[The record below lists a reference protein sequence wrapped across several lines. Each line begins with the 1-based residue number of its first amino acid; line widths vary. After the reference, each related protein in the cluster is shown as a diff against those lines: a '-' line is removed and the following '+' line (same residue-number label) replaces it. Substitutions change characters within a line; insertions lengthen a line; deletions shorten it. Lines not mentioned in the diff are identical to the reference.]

1 MAVTETVD
9 EAQCFEHLE
18 RVELDEESWDGL
30 LDAVVVLDDAV
41 DCSRHVLHDEVH
53 VLFFMGSLGQEVVL
67 QLHNVH
73 VRQVLVVEKLAI
85 LVSRVLVNFLDSH
98 VLLLLTLHMK
108 HRVIDYAK

>member
-18 RVELDEESWDGL
+18 RVELHEEGWDGL
-30 LDAVVVLDDAV
+30 PDAVVILDDAM
-41 DCSRHVLHDEVH
+41 DCCGHVLHDEVH
-53 VLFFMGSLGQEVVL
+53 VLFFMSSLGQEVVL

-73 VRQVLVVEKLAI
+73 VRQVLVVEQLAI

-98 VLLLLTLHMK
+98 LLFLFTLNMK
-108 HRVIDYAK
+108 MRFIDYAK